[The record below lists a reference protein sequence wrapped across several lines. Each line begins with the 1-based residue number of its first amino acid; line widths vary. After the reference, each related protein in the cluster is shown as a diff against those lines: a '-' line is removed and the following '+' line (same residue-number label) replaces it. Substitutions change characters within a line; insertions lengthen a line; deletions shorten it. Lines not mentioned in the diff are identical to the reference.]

1 MQTGGLETANSI
13 ILLARG
19 IHLQKDPDQPR
30 DMEIGYMRVA
40 QAQHLERVSTCRA
53 GISGTLRMPVQLS
66 WFAGAGLGA
75 GTGTASPAINGLRG

>member
-1 MQTGGLETANSI
+1 MQTGGLETADSI

-53 GISGTLRMPVQLS
+53 GACRTARMPAL
-66 WFAGAGLGA
+66 
-75 GTGTASPAINGLRG
+75 PA